1 MKRFV
6 VRPWLLVLSIFL
18 VIVTWGLLYH
28 YQWHYEWAHRCG
40 LINIEPTEAMPIGN
54 DRYIAHAGGALGDI
68 TYTNS
73 KEAVLQSLKNGFRF
87 IELDLRVT
95 LDGHYYGAHYND
107 DFNAQTGHPHQWI
120 IPPTA
125 SQVKER
131 KILDRFTPLLLTD
144 VAKIMAEHPQMFLV
158 IDNGNDYA
166 KMLSECPYPE
176 RMAVEVVNYAQ
187 YVSARV
193 AGFKYVAL
201 GNNIEKE
208 TVEKLG
214 IKILVVNHAV
224 NPEDPVIKKFLAE
237 GGLLMIS
244 GVDHARNI
252 PPRLQS
258 IPALFSV
265 DWK

>member
-18 VIVTWGLLYH
+18 VIVTWALLH
-28 YQWHYEWAHRCG
+28 NFQWQYEWAHRIG
-40 LINIEPTEAMPIGN
+40 LIELEQAEPFPIGN
-54 DRYIAHAGGALGDI
+54 ERYIAHAGGAIGPN

-73 KEAVLQSLKNGFRF
+73 KEAVLKSLENGYRF

-95 LDGHYYGAHYND
+95 LDGHYFGAHYID
-107 DFNAQTGHPHQWI
+107 DFNTQTGHSGQCI

-131 KILDRFTPLLLTD
+131 KILDQFTPLLLTD

-158 IDNGNDYA
+158 IDKGNDYA
-166 KMLSECPYPE
+166 KMLAECPYPE

-214 IKILVVNHAV
+214 IKILAVNNAV
-224 NPEDPVIKKFLAE
+224 NPEDSLIKNFLAE

-244 GVDHARNI
+244 GVANARNI

-258 IPALFSV
+258 IPALFYV

>member
-18 VIVTWGLLYH
+18 VIVSWALLH
-28 YQWHYEWAHRCG
+28 NFQWQYEWAHRLG
-40 LINIEPTEAMPIGN
+40 LIELEPAETLPISN
-54 DRYIAHAGGALGDI
+54 DRYIAHAGGAIGSN

-73 KEAVLQSLKNGFRF
+73 KEAVLESLNDGYRF
-87 IELDLRVT
+87 IELDLRAT
-95 LDGHYYGAHYND
+95 LDGHYFGAHYVD
-107 DFNAQTGHPHQWI
+107 DFNTQTGHPDQWI

-224 NPEDPVIKKFLAE
+224 NPEDPLIKKFLAE